1 MESVEQV
8 AISAARAPSRF
19 DSTRAFLRESLG
31 NRAVWL
37 SLLLGFTG
45 TAAWAGLAASRA
57 RDAAQRDFR
66 ERSTAAAEHVA
77 QSFRAPLEALYG
89 IHALGCALP
98 DVDQR
103 RFELFAQQLLSRYPS
118 LAALELF
125 DVVRGE
131 HREDFERRVSSRLGR
146 PFSFQEPSRS
156 LPLRMERS
164 PLRERHVVLTRLA
177 PYQAQLHGLDIT
189 FDPLR
194 REQIAAATRA
204 GTPLV
209 TGKFRLV
216 EDPEG
221 TYSVAVYHPLFTGAG
236 VPPTEAERQRQVVG
250 FAVALYRLAP
260 LMSSALSGTHLQQTT
275 VALVDRDREL
285 PASEA
290 LLFGALGPSS
300 SAAERFQFEEEI
312 RFAGRNW
319 AMITSR
325 AAPSF
330 FASAGSH
337 LALGGVGTL
346 LVAVL
351 IGLGSSL
358 RKSRQRF
365 HALEAL
371 GPYSLL
377 REIGGG
383 GMGRVF
389 EAQHRL
395 LRRRTAIKVIAQEQA
410 SPEQLHRFD
419 LEAKTTSE
427 LRHPNTVV
435 VFDYGRT
442 QSGDFYYAMEYVHGI
457 TWDELVQRHGAQP
470 AARVRHLL
478 VQACGALSEAH
489 GLGLVHRDVKPTN
502 LMLGVHGGLF
512 DFVKVLDFGLVRV
525 TRGGARGLSKQGALL
540 GTPRYMAPEAFAS
553 SQSGPRADLY
563 ALGCV
568 AYYLLSGHEPFTAKT
583 DAAIATLHLTRMPS
597 PLLGR
602 GVGDTSPELERIVWR
617 CLAKNPDDRFA
628 SAAQLLRALS
638 ELELAPWTQADAA
651 AFWAEHEAQK
661 EAGAAAARPDSQKL
675 P

>member
-1 MESVEQV
+1 MEQIAV
-8 AISAARAPSRF
+8 SAARAPSRF
-19 DSTRAFLRESLG
+19 DSTRAFLREVLS

-37 SLLLGFTG
+37 CVLLGGFG
-45 TAAWAGLAASRA
+45 TILWAALAAERA
-57 RDAAQRDFR
+57 RDAAQRDFH
-66 ERSTAAAEHVA
+66 ERSLAAAEHVA
-77 QSFRAPLEALYG
+77 QSFQAPLEALYG

-103 RFELFAQQLLSRYPS
+103 RFELFAHQLLSRYPS

-125 DVVRGE
+125 DVVPGDERAE
-131 HREDFERRVSSRLGR
+131 FERRVSGRIGR
-146 PFSFQEPSRS
+146 PFSFREPSGTA
-156 LPLRMERS
+156 PFHMVRS
-164 PLRERHVVLTRLA
+164 PPRERHVVLTRLV
-177 PYQAQLHGLDIT
+177 PFQPELHGLDLT
-189 FDPLR
+189 FEPIR
-194 REQIAAATRA
+194 RDQIAAATRA
-204 GTPLV
+204 GAPLV

-216 EDPEG
+216 EDAEG
-221 TYSVAVYHPLFTGAG
+221 VYSVAVYDPIFTDG
-236 VPPTEAERQRQVVG
+236 VTPPTEDERRRELVG

-260 LMSSALSGTHLQQTT
+260 LMTSALSGTRLEQAT
-275 VALVDRDREL
+275 VALVDRDPRL
-285 PASEA
+285 SPADS
-290 LLFGALGPSS
+290 LLFGALAPAPADGFS
-300 SAAERFQFEEEI
+300 FEQEI

-319 AMITSR
+319 ALVSSR
-325 AAPSF
+325 VAPSF
-330 FASAGSH
+330 FASSGPS
-337 LALGGVGTL
+337 LALGAVGTL

-351 IGLGSSL
+351 VGLSGSL

-365 HALEAL
+365 HALQAL
-371 GPYSLL
+371 GPYTLL

-395 LRRRTAIKVIAQEQA
+395 LRRRTAIKVIAQEDA
-410 SPEQLHRFD
+410 SPEQLRRFD

-442 QSGDFYYAMEYVHGI
+442 QSGDFYYAMEYVQGI

-489 GLGLVHRDVKPTN
+489 GLGLVHRDVKPSN
-502 LMLGVHGGLF
+502 LMLGVSGGIF

-525 TRGGARGLSKQGALL
+525 TRGAPSGLSKQGALL

-583 DAAIATLHLTRMPS
+583 DAGIATLHLTRMPS
-597 PLLGR
+597 SLRGR
-602 GVGDTSPELERIVWR
+602 GLGDTTPELERIVMR
-617 CLAKNPDDRFA
+617 CLAKNPDERFA

-638 ELELAPWTQADAA
+638 ELELPPWTQADAA
-651 AFWAEHEAQK
+651 AFWAEHETK
-661 EAGAAAARPDSQKL
+661 E
-675 P
+675 